1 MKENYYKKFIR
12 FLKEHNLYDAEALE
26 YLRNNGV
33 FFDFLEEENRD
44 FIGCR
49 YILDKN
55 EKLQKIQICAPF
67 IRDEK
72 TILINIHEFTHG
84 LMLYKYLGKK
94 IKTGNDIEILPM
106 LYERVYL
113 IENYSVQVK
122 EYIDSLNSQI
132 TEKSKIAYRIA
143 LEVQDEMLLYQKSE
157 SNPQKLN
164 IKAKKLAKKYK
175 LK

>member
-55 EKLQKIQICAPF
+55 KKLQKIQ
-67 IRDEK
+67 K
-72 TILINIHEFTHG
+72 
-84 LMLYKYLGKK
+84 KKKKKK
-94 IKTGNDIEILPM
+94 IKI
-106 LYERVYL
+106 V
-113 IENYSVQVK
+113 
-122 EYIDSLNSQI
+122 
-132 TEKSKIAYRIA
+132 
-143 LEVQDEMLLYQKSE
+143 
-157 SNPQKLN
+157 
-164 IKAKKLAKKYK
+164 
-175 LK
+175 

>member
-55 EKLQKIQICAPF
+55 KKLQKIQICAPF

-94 IKTGNDIEILPM
+94 LK
-106 LYERVYL
+106 
-113 IENYSVQVK
+113 Q
-122 EYIDSLNSQI
+122 
-132 TEKSKIAYRIA
+132 
-143 LEVQDEMLLYQKSE
+143 EM
-157 SNPQKLN
+157 
-164 IKAKKLAKKYK
+164 I
-175 LK
+175 

>member
-84 LMLYKYLGKK
+84 LMLYKYPAKK

-113 IENYSVQVK
+113 IENYSDQVK

-143 LEVQDEMLLYQKSE
+143 LEVQDEMLLY
-157 SNPQKLN
+157 PQKLN

>member
-55 EKLQKIQICAPF
+55 KKLQKIQICAP
-67 IRDEK
+67 
-72 TILINIHEFTHG
+72 L
-84 LMLYKYLGKK
+84 
-94 IKTGNDIEILPM
+94 
-106 LYERVYL
+106 
-113 IENYSVQVK
+113 
-122 EYIDSLNSQI
+122 
-132 TEKSKIAYRIA
+132 
-143 LEVQDEMLLYQKSE
+143 LEM
-157 SNPQKLN
+157 
-164 IKAKKLAKKYK
+164 KKLS
-175 LK
+175 